1 MLHFFKKTLNK
12 QQIARV
18 KVLVFLLCTIPMLR
32 LIWLGFQ
39 EDLTANPIEF
49 LERSTGFWAL
59 MILLATLTLTPIR
72 IITGRAW
79 PLQMRRML
87 GLWMFFYACCHI
99 TIYLWLDFA
108 FLWADIV

>member
-1 MLHFFKKTLNK
+1 MLHFFKKTPNK

-59 MILLATLTLTPIR
+59 MILLATLTPVSYT
-72 IITGRAW
+72 
-79 PLQMRRML
+79 
-87 GLWMFFYACCHI
+87 H
-99 TIYLWLDFA
+99 LDVYKRQEHWRSVGQRGQ
-108 FLWADIV
+108 LCRTR